1 LANARAILAAGIAE
15 IAAREACMAAFH
27 AAQAILFERHGAVPR
42 THSGVH
48 GAFGRL
54 AAGEPSLG
62 RSRGRFL
69 PQAYRHKGN
78 ADYAVRRTRDPAAA
92 AEAIDAAA
100 DFVAAAEA
108 VLTAGADPAP

>member
-1 LANARAILAAGIAE
+1 
-15 IAAREACMAAFH
+15 M
-27 AAQAILFERHGAVPR
+27 
-42 THSGVH
+42 H

-54 AAGEPSLG
+54 AAGEPVLG

-69 PQAYRHKGN
+69 PQAYRHKSN

-100 DFVAAAEA
+100 DFLAAVKA
-108 VLTAGADPAP
+108 VLAAGTDPAA